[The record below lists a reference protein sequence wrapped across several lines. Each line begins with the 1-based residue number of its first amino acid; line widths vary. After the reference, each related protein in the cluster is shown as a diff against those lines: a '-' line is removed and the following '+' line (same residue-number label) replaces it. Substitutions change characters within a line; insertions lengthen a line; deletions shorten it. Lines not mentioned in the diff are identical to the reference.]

1 MNASNVCD
9 GRSANFAEKKENSG
23 TGNADKTSNT
33 AENSCSLGM
42 VTRAAGGGFIIGAA
56 AGLTLELHS
65 GFLTSWKAF
74 PNSMVRGAVAFGS
87 ALGIYEATKCKLLQ
101 TRVMDD
107 LSSSSIAGSLGTG
120 VGGTLFGAFPW
131 TRPNSMKM
139 YQERFQEFRK
149 EIPKNFVKYAAI
161 GGVYF
166 ALESIVISKYFPDK
180 QDPPEQQLSFPP
192 SKGI

>member
-139 YQERFQEFRK
+139 YQERFQENASCEKHCLLQNWSELEEQRNRTQQTYLLSVM
-149 EIPKNFVKYAAI
+149 KNW
-161 GGVYF
+161 
-166 ALESIVISKYFPDK
+166 
-180 QDPPEQQLSFPP
+180 P
-192 SKGI
+192 S